1 MIFACK
7 QNPPGESR
15 ATNQEQTMTKH
26 QLTYIDMHP
35 QPVERK
41 LSKLSELC
49 AALTFAGLIALP
61 FVLYFAFVMKP

>member
-1 MIFACK
+1 MK
-7 QNPPGESR
+7 HD
-15 ATNQEQTMTKH
+15 H

-35 QPVERK
+35 QPVKQK
-41 LSKLSELC
+41 LTRLSEAC